1 MLSRTHTPMAEK
13 HVAVNPREKIVC
25 FGKEE
30 SKTLQKAKEHDIDYQ
45 RPEPEEHNDAFAGA
59 HYEGADS

>member
-1 MLSRTHTPMAEK
+1 MAEK